1 MEGNDYSL
9 REKVERANKSN
20 LTYGQTPERKEAPDG
35 FTRFLW
41 WMATVDPEVMQD
53 CGPERERYRIIGMS
67 VMVTWLFATLA
78 WGYFFSTILD
88 DELAVGG
95 LAIFFGLAILAIDR
109 NLIAAMSKNKGSSSW
124 LPVIFRLGLAVT
136 IGLFL
141 SQPIVLMLFQ
151 KDIQSQILL
160 NKEKKMET
168 FRQQVITLNAPLTA
182 DYQSHIKS
190 LQAQEVAGDNRV
202 LGLKDSYI
210 KETDGTGGSGKIGE
224 AAVARVKRAEYLKA
238 QDAQDQLKQTDDPQI
253 ALYQSKL
260 DTLEAQNKV
269 KEAEYA
275 TNMSTGFLA
284 QVEALTDL
292 LKEHPPLRM
301 RYQLV
306 ILIITLIEV
315 LPVLSKL
322 LLPKGEYE
330 ARVQQRMEL
339 GIYRANLNLE
349 REKELE
355 AHFAEKSME
364 ADKGSIDQF
373 FDDSRTTRENLGKE
387 VVRGQGAS
395 SYSQL
400 WKKFQGRVMSSS
412 KSK

>member
-1 MEGNDYSL
+1 MDGNNYSL
-9 REKVERANKSN
+9 REKVERTNKSN

-88 DELAVGG
+88 DELVVGG

-124 LPVIFRLGLAVT
+124 LPVLFRLGLAVT

-168 FRQQVITLNAPLTA
+168 FRQQLITLNAPLTS
-182 DYQSHIKS
+182 DYQNHIKE
-190 LQAQEVAGDNRV
+190 LKAAELVGDNRV
-202 LGLKDSYI
+202 LGLKDAYI

-275 TNMSTGFLA
+275 TNLSTGFLA

-387 VVRGQGAS
+387 VVSGQGTS

-400 WKKFQGRVMSSS
+400 WKRFQGRVMSSS

>member
-1 MEGNDYSL
+1 M
-9 REKVERANKSN
+9 
-20 LTYGQTPERKEAPDG
+20 
-35 FTRFLW
+35 
-41 WMATVDPEVMQD
+41 
-53 CGPERERYRIIGMS
+53 
-67 VMVTWLFATLA
+67 
-78 WGYFFSTILD
+78 
-88 DELAVGG
+88 
-95 LAIFFGLAILAIDR
+95 
-109 NLIAAMSKNKGSSSW
+109 
-124 LPVIFRLGLAVT
+124 
-136 IGLFL
+136 FL

-168 FRQQVITLNAPLTA
+168 YRQQLIALNAPLTA

-190 LQAQEVAGDNRV
+190 LQAQETAGDRQV
-202 LGLKDSYI
+202 QGLKDAYI

-224 AAVARVKRAEYLKA
+224 AAVARVKKSEYLKS
-238 QDAQDQLKQTDDPQI
+238 QDAQDQLKQADDPQI

-269 KEAEYA
+269 KEVEYA
-275 TNMSTGFLA
+275 ANMSTGFLA

-292 LKEHPPLRM
+292 LREHPPLRM

-364 ADKGSIDQF
+364 ADKSSIDQF
-373 FDDSRTTRENLGKE
+373 FDDSRSTRENLGKE
-387 VVRGQGAS
+387 VVSGPGTS

-400 WKKFQGRVMSSS
+400 WKRFKGRVMSSS

>member
-1 MEGNDYSL
+1 MEGNNYSL

-20 LTYGQTPERKEAPDG
+20 LAYGQSPERKEAPDG

-88 DELAVGG
+88 DDLAVGG

-109 NLIAAMSKNKGSSSW
+109 NLIAAMSRKNGSSSW

-168 FRQQVITLNAPLTA
+168 YRQQLISLNAPLTA
-182 DYQSHIKS
+182 DDQSHI
-190 LQAQEVAGDNRV
+190 AQLRGAETAGDRQVN
-202 LGLKDSYI
+202 GLKDAYI

-224 AAVARVKRAEYLKA
+224 ASVARVKKAEYLKA
-238 QDAQDQLKQTDDPQI
+238 QDAQDQLRQTDDPQI

-269 KEAEYA
+269 KETEYA
-275 TNMSTGFLA
+275 ANMSTGFLA
-284 QVEALTDL
+284 QVEALSDL

-301 RYQLV
+301 RYQLI

-364 ADKGSIDQF
+364 ADKQSIDQF
-373 FDDSRTTRENLGKE
+373 FDDSRSTRESMGKE
-387 VVRGQGAS
+387 VVGGS
-395 SYSQL
+395 GESYSQL
-400 WKKFQGRVMSSS
+400 WKKFQRRVMSST